1 MNQNSNKR
9 LFINLSANIVSY
21 SANILIAFVLTPYL
35 INTLGKETYSFYPI
49 ANNFVAY
56 MCILTNALNSMAS
69 RFVTVSIVK
78 GHMDDAQKYVS
89 SILFSN
95 IIMGAILLVPMIG
108 IVSFLDKI
116 MNVPVNILA
125 SIRILFTFVFASMIV
140 NIISSVFGVATF
152 VKNRIDLRSIMQL
165 VSGGL
170 KIFLFYTLFKFF
182 TPTIIYVGVVAL
194 VVAISESFF
203 QQYYFKRLLSDIKIS
218 IKEFSKKHVKTILSS
233 GSWNSVNAIGSLLLT
248 SSSLIMANIIYGA
261 ASGGIYSIVNTV
273 PIFINGIISML
284 VGVFAPTVTYSYA
297 QGNKTEL
304 LHDMEKA
311 QSMIGFFSCSVL
323 VVFICLS
330 KFFFML
336 WTPLENADQLFLLSA
351 ITVVPHFFIG
361 CFWSLTNL
369 NIAAN
374 KVAMPAI
381 VQLCLGVLNIILVV
395 ILSQLFHAGLVT
407 ICIVCS
413 SLTLVLVLFFLP
425 LYAAFYLRV
434 SYLTFYKVAFRMIFS
449 TGILIMLFAF
459 LVPHLDLANWFGLV
473 GNGIILGIIAL
484 VLNFLFMFNRH
495 TQHNLLIKLK
505 TKLFRCCTKF

>member
-1 MNQNSNKR
+1 MDQNSNKR

-78 GHMDDAQKYVS
+78 ERFDDAQKYVS

-95 IIMGAILLVPMIG
+95 IIMGTFLLIPMII
-108 IVSFLDKI
+108 IVTFLDKI
-116 MNVPVNILA
+116 MNVPINILA
-125 SIRILFTFVFASMIV
+125 SIRVLFTFVFASMLV

-165 VSGGL
+165 VSGFL
-170 KIFLFYTLFKFF
+170 KIVLFYILFNFF
-182 TPTIIYVGVVAL
+182 APTIIYVGVVAL

-203 QQYYFKRLLSDIKIS
+203 QQYYFKKLLSNIKIS
-218 IKEFSKKHVKTILSS
+218 IKNFSKKHVKTILSS

-261 ASGGIYSIVNTV
+261 TSGGIYSIVNTV
-273 PIFINGIISML
+273 PLFINGIISML

-297 QGNKTEL
+297 QGNKAEL
-304 LHDMEKA
+304 LHGMEKA

-330 KFFFML
+330 KYFFTL
-336 WTPLENADQLFLLSA
+336 WTPSEDANQLFILSV
-351 ITVVPHFFIG
+351 ITVIPHFFIG
-361 CFWSLTNL
+361 CLWSITNL

-374 KVAMPAI
+374 KVAKPAI
-381 VQLCLGVLNIILVV
+381 VQLCLGLLNIVFV
-395 ILSQLFHAGLVT
+395 ILLSQFFHTGLIT

-413 SLTLVLVLFFLP
+413 LLILVLVLFFLP
-425 LYAAFYLRV
+425 LYAA
-434 SYLTFYKVAFRMIFS
+434 SYLKVPFFTFYGVAFRMFISTIVIIGLFS
-449 TGILIMLFAF
+449 LLI
-459 LVPHLDLANWFGLV
+459 PHFQFNTWFHLM
-473 GNGIILGIIAL
+473 GNGIVLGIMAL
-484 VLNFLFMFNRH
+484 IVNFLLMFNRRM
-495 TQHNLLIKLK
+495 QHNFITKIKSK
-505 TKLFRCCTKF
+505 IYR